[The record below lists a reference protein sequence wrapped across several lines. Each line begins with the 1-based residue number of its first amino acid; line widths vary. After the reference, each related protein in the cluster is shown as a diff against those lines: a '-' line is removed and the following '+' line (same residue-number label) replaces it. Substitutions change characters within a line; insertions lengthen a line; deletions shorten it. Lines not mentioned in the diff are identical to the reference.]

1 MSQDFGREVPKPH
14 TEAGHRRVTRYLIV
28 IPAPDGPI
36 AKLLDTNRQQL
47 AELDANT
54 EEVTTMLKGLAPVV
68 GAAGA
73 DWDQSLSGHSAAERA
88 STAVY
93 TLAL

>member
-14 TEAGHRRVTRYLIV
+14 AEAVLREVARYLIV

-36 AKLLDTNRQQL
+36 AKLLDINRDQL

-68 GAAGA
+68 GATGT
-73 DWDQSLSGHSAAERA
+73 DWNKSLSGYSAGERA
-88 STAVY
+88 LSRVY
-93 TLAL
+93 TLDL